1 MSILIFLSPVILI
14 TVFKLEILDAF
25 NDAGTFGA
33 FGFLGA
39 YFLISIA
46 APAYLSKRGELTPG
60 ATALSVASVVLLL
73 VPAVGS
79 VYPVPSWPV
88 NIFPYIFLGYLAI
101 GLTWFMILRRNPE
114 FIDSITHRIHAEH
127 GSAPVSLKLAPAADD
142 VDTREKAT
150 A

>member
-1 MSILIFLSPVILI
+1 MSILIFLSATIL
-14 TVFKLEILDAF
+14 TQVFKLEILDAF

-46 APAYLSKRGELTPG
+46 APAYLSKRGELGPAAVTF
-60 ATALSVASVVLLL
+60 SIASVVLLM

-101 GLTWFMILRRNPE
+101 GMTWFMILRRNPD
-114 FIDSITHRIHAEH
+114 FIDSVKSRVHAEH
-127 GSAPVSLKLAPAADD
+127 GSAPVSLRVVTAPDIE
-142 VDTREKAT
+142 TREKAT